1 MDEAQMSKDVFT
13 RVIVG
18 DMNNPVVQ
26 QAARWFEGLAKESHL
41 DPDVF
46 RYPKTT
52 LIQAY
57 DKGSGKPLLYVP
69 VHDVFMIESLGPN
82 PDASDGEIAAA
93 LAQVVKS
100 IHWEAYKQ
108 GLGEIYFPCTNDRT
122 AEFASNHNFKR
133 QFIQVRVKLDD
144 KPEAETAER
153 FEDRDTP
160 FFKMKVYS

>member
-1 MDEAQMSKDVFT
+1 MDEAAMSRDIFT
-13 RVIVG
+13 RIILG

-26 QAARWFEGLAKESHL
+26 QASRWFEGIAKQSHL

-57 DKGSGKPLLYVP
+57 NKATGKPILYVP
-69 VHDVFMIESLGPN
+69 VHDVFMMESLGPN
-82 PDASDGEIAAA
+82 PEASDGEIAAA

-108 GLGEIYFPCTNDRT
+108 GLGEIYFPCTNERT
-122 AEFASNHNFKR
+122 AEFAGNHSFKR
-133 QFIQVRVKLDD
+133 QNVQIEQSGDEGARNVI
-144 KPEAETAER
+144 ER
-153 FEDRDTP
+153 DIP
-160 FFKMKVYS
+160 FYKMKVYA